1 MYSFCPV
8 FVGIIYYVNDL
19 LNLQQA
25 LDSSRHASFLI
36 FMHNADHTLT
46 IIIIMIMIIIIMRK
60 LMRVFEPKLWELEF
74 QPVKLTAYTVLR
86 SKSLDNTV
94 LWIAIIPSFLL
105 LPVKHAFFIQ
115 MSGNTQF
122 VFVLS
127 PFFFFFSIIVTMLKM
142 LFT

>member
-1 MYSFCPV
+1 MYSFYPV
-8 FVGIIYYVNDL
+8 LVGIIYYVNDP
-19 LNLQQA
+19 LNPQQA
-25 LDSSRHASFLI
+25 LNSSRHASFLI

-46 IIIIMIMIIIIMRK
+46 IIIIMIMIIIMRK
-60 LMRVFEPKLWELEF
+60 LMRVFEPKLLELEF

-122 VFVLS
+122 VFALS